1 LTAIKV
7 VWNALFLFDFARSSG
22 IPPQPGPFA
31 LVALLFAFALSIGTL
46 TSSRLQQLVLKPGR
60 SVGEIRPFLRL
71 LAFVSGFMLVI
82 FSIVFA

>member
-1 LTAIKV
+1 M
-7 VWNALFLFDFARSSG
+7 
-22 IPPQPGPFA
+22 
-31 LVALLFAFALSIGTL
+31 VALLFAFALSIGTL